1 KLVRFYE
8 GVDGLKTGYTST
20 AGFCL
25 TATAKK
31 EGMRVIAVVMGEPDG
46 DTRNKEIR
54 EMLDYMYAQYKVDI
68 LLEPTSVIETIKV
81 EKSKEENVNIVPL
94 RQITSFHKKLDAP
107 KSTTYT
113 LELNELKLPIK
124 KGDVVGKL
132 IIKEDKNQRT
142 IDVTV
147 SKDVNKAN
155 IIELFLRY
163 LNDILTFDINW

>member
-1 KLVRFYE
+1 
-8 GVDGLKTGYTST
+8 
-20 AGFCL
+20 
-25 TATAKK
+25 
-31 EGMRVIAVVMGEPDG
+31 
-46 DTRNKEIR
+46 
-54 EMLDYMYAQYKVDI
+54 MYAQYKVDI